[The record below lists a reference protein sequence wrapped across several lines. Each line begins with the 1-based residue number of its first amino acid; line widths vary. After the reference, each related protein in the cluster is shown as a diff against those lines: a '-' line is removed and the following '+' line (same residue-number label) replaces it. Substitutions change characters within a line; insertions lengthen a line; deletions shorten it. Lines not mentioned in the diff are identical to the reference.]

1 VPQKSGMASGYLQF
15 VPPTIV
21 LVHERPRRLPELQ
34 HTNSDCNIDYWWQ
47 NAVMD
52 KRRDNLEIACQ
63 QVLVEDSS
71 VFSVQWSTFPSKIA
85 AGLTPRSLLER
96 YLAYLCRTTL
106 SIIRPTES
114 ATGVEFRLLGSRWS
128 LISFLPPEM
137 GRESVTLRICGG
149 LLVQSHQC
157 DRGEL
162 RFTVE
167 PVPEGV
173 KVTLQLSDYCP
184 LILGSSVPSPVRR
197 WLYRLTQAAIHRLVT
212 IRFLMLLYRDL
223 AGLSAPV
230 QVVNVN
236 VRAGRPL

>member
-1 VPQKSGMASGYLQF
+1 
-15 VPPTIV
+15 
-21 LVHERPRRLPELQ
+21 LQ
-34 HTNSDCNIDYWWQ
+34 HGNSDCNINYWWQ
-47 NAVMD
+47 NVAMD
-52 KRRDNLEIACQ
+52 KRGDNQEIACQ

-71 VFSVQWSTFPSKIA
+71 VFSVQWSILPAQIA
-85 AGLTPRSLLER
+85 AGLSPRHLLDS
-96 YLAYLCRTTL
+96 YLSYLRRTTL
-106 SIIRPTES
+106 SIIRPSES
-114 ATGVEFRLLGSRWS
+114 ATGIELRLLASRWS
-128 LISFLPPEM
+128 LISFLPPEE
-137 GRESVTLRICGG
+137 GGQSVTLRICGG
-149 LLVQSHQC
+149 LLVQPHQC

-184 LILGSSVPSPVRR
+184 LILGNSAPSSVRR

-223 AGLSAPV
+223 AGSSAPV
-230 QVVNVN
+230 QVVKVN